1 MKTMI
6 FHVMRTFRWLI
17 VPLLRLA
24 SAIFVMAF
32 VMALISED
40 PEAPVISGFIFAV
53 VFSSAAW
60 GYDVMVKK
68 LSPVNQTNQEWS

>member
-1 MKTMI
+1 
-6 FHVMRTFRWLI
+6 
-17 VPLLRLA
+17 
-24 SAIFVMAF
+24 
-32 VMALISED
+32 MALFSDD
-40 PEAPVISGFIFAV
+40 PEAPVVSGFIFSV